1 MKDLLKN
8 KILLE
13 YNKMKSQIEN
23 LLNVNSVLEHLC
35 IGRTTLWRLTKKQN
49 GLPYVKIGSRTLF
62 KVEDINNLIKQ
73 NYQTP

>member
-23 LLNVNSVLEHLC
+23 LLNVKCVLEHLC

-62 KVEDINNLIKQ
+62 KVDDINNLIKQ